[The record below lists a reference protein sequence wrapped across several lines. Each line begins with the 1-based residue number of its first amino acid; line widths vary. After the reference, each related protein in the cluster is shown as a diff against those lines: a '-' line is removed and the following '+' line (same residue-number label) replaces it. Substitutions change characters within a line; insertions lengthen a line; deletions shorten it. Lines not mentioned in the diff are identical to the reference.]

1 MIIEDQTRIIQNT
14 YSFLNNEDIATFLSI
29 TDCITYKHKTQL
41 ITKGENSNQMYFI
54 LKGMIRGFF
63 VNDKGK
69 EKNIFIR
76 PEHTVM
82 GAPES
87 IFSNKRTKYTIEVIS
102 DSTLLEYSYSNF
114 IKLIEE
120 KPIFTKMM
128 FHTYQEVIHTLITR
142 VESLIDKNPEQR
154 YAELIEKHPQF
165 FQKVYHK
172 HIANYLGITSV
183 SLSRIIKRRMNTK
196 K

>member
-1 MIIEDQTRIIQNT
+1 MIIEDQTRILQNT
-14 YSFLNNEDIATFLSI
+14 YSFLNIEDINTFLSI
-29 TDCITYKHKTQL
+29 TECKTYKHKSHL
-41 ITKGENSNQMYFI
+41 IAEGENSEKMYFI

-87 IFSNKRTKYTIEVIS
+87 LFSQKRTKYTIEVIS
-102 DSTLLEYSYSNF
+102 DSTLLEYSYSDF
-114 IKLIEE
+114 MKLIEE
-120 KPIFTKMM
+120 KAVFTKMM
-128 FHTYQEVIHTLITR
+128 LHTYQEVIHTLITR
-142 VESLIDKNPEQR
+142 VESLIDRNPEQR
-154 YAELIEKHPQF
+154 YADLIEKHPQF

-183 SLSRIIKRRMNTK
+183 SLSRIIKRRMTSK